1 MEGKSSSTLIK
12 AAVFAIDFGFIHLS
26 FFTVRQIG
34 LARSISNEQYTLF
47 FLIFGLTWV
56 VSGFFNKIYQINA
69 SGFFSSIALNVKT
82 LLCHIAIILLIISLF
97 KVISIDPLTLA
108 CLYVVSLSLIIVS
121 RLLYKV
127 IMKYYQFTGFD
138 ERKTVIIGATQS
150 GFALYNYF
158 KENETAGYHFEGF
171 FEDDLALS
179 RSAPVVGPLNASVI
193 KTFCL
198 KNGIGEIYYALPS
211 SRKELLKEISRFT
224 DDNFIYLRIAPDYS
238 EFNQDNGYVFL
249 LNSVPVLTP
258 WKEPLH
264 SSVNA
269 TLKRIFDVLFSS
281 LVILTIFPILI
292 PIVAL
297 AIYIDSPGPIFF
309 KQMRPGRQNK
319 LFDCYKFR
327 TMKVN
332 NNPEQQATKG
342 DARITRVGAFLRKTS
357 LDEIPQFFN
366 VLLGNMSVVGPRPN
380 MVSQLN
386 EYSLKIQNYRMRH
399 FITPGITGYAQ
410 VNGYRGET
418 KEIELMEKRVQYDV
432 QYMENWSM
440 WLDLKIIFLTVWNAL
455 NGEKNAY

>member
-1 MEGKSSSTLIK
+1 MEEKSNSTLIK

-26 FFTVRQIG
+26 FLLVRQWG
-34 LARSISNEQYTLF
+34 FARSMTNDEYNSFL
-47 FLIFGLTWV
+47 LIFGLTWV
-56 VSGFFNKIYQINA
+56 VSGFFNKIYRINA
-69 SGFFSSIALNVKT
+69 SGFFSSIAVT
-82 LLCHIAIILLIISLF
+82 FRALLVHVAIIVLIISLF
-97 KVISIDPLTLA
+97 QAHKIEPLTII
-108 CLYVVSLSLIIVS
+108 CLYSASISLILGS
-121 RLLYKV
+121 RLLYKA

-138 ERKTVIIGATQS
+138 ERKIVIIGATQS

-158 KENETAGYHFEGF
+158 KENEPAGYHFEGF
-171 FEDDLALS
+171 FEDDHEIS
-179 RSAPVVGPLNASVI
+179 KKTKVVGPLTASAI

-198 KNGIGEIYYALPS
+198 KNNIGEIYYTLPS
-211 SRKELLKEISRFT
+211 SNKQLLREISRFA
-224 DDNFIYLRIAPDYS
+224 DDNFIYMRIAPDYS
-238 EFNQDNGYVFL
+238 EFTSDNGYIFL

-264 SSVNA
+264 RSVNA
-269 TLKRIFDVLFSS
+269 TLKRIFDIVFSS
-281 LVILTIFPILI
+281 LVIITVFPLLI
-292 PIVAL
+292 PTIAL

-309 KQMRPGRQNK
+309 KQMRPGKRNK

-327 TMKVN
+327 TMTVN
-332 NNPEQQATKG
+332 NNTEQQATRN

-380 MVSQLN
+380 MVSQLQ
-386 EYSLKIQNYRMRH
+386 EYQARIQNYRMRH

-432 QYMENWSM
+432 QYMENWTM
-440 WLDLKIIFLTVWNAL
+440 WLDLKIIFLTVWNVL
-455 NGEKNAY
+455 NGEKNAF